1 MTLFQTSPN
10 RREQLLT
17 LALLMGFTT
26 PVLAQDDAAFQQE
39 FASLLQQEQVVGAQL
54 VLFDRQGLTQSWS
67 FGEAAPGQPVTTQ
80 TLFRAGSTTKTLTA
94 MAVMQQVALHKLGL
108 HDDVKTLEPALALDN
123 PFQAQQPVQ
132 VIHLLEHTAGLD
144 DMHFRNFYNVN
155 EPDIDMLSAVN
166 RDSAA
171 LKVRW
176 LPGTRHAY
184 SNPGYG
190 ILGHLVARYSGETF
204 ENYVN
209 SHLIKPLQMQQCQV
223 VAGNKE
229 PAGLSQGYSG
239 TQAVTYR
246 QIYLRSAGNLVCN
259 AEGLASMA
267 RYLLNQGGDAPLPGL
282 DAAVIQQMETPE
294 TTLAAK
300 AGLDYGYGKAIYHA
314 TRADHEWLG
323 HNGGIDGFT
332 TSYAYSR
339 QSGLGYVLMVNSSSA
354 NFGELTKAIAR
365 HLSDAAPASKA
376 DTAPAAAKTQP
387 MLPPVPGYY
396 RVSDERNQIFAGLS
410 APFAV
415 VKLMPNQDGVTLSP
429 LLGTDEVYESCGGA
443 LVSKAG
449 RAHARG
455 ISLPNSPL
463 GHAFQV
469 DGQFFLQTSAWQA
482 WSLFLLAMTGIA
494 SIVLAVLY
502 APVWLINR
510 WRGRISDAGAVQLR
524 FAPLSYSLTL
534 ATIGVALM
542 QLDLYAVSQVN
553 WQTLTLMLGSSLL
566 PLICGWQWWTC
577 RRFAAA
583 SNSRFAR
590 GFAWFSAVSHSSLTL
605 YLWTCGYIGLRL
617 WAW

>member
-1 MTLFQTSPN
+1 MTLFPTSPKTLI
-10 RREQLLT
+10 QP
-17 LALLMGFTT
+17 LALAMLLGSA
-26 PVLAQDDAAFQQE
+26 PALAQDEQAFHDE
-39 FASLLQQEQVVGAQL
+39 FASLLKQEQVVGAQL

-94 MAVMQQVALHKLGL
+94 MAVLQLVAAHKFGL
-108 HDDVKTLEPALALDN
+108 HDDVSVLEPALALDN
-123 PFQAQQPVQ
+123 PYQAQQPVQ
-132 VIHLLEHTAGLD
+132 VVHLLEHTAGLD

-209 SHLIKPLQMQQCQV
+209 SHLIKPLQMQHCQV
-223 VAGNKE
+223 VAGNNE
-229 PAGLSQGYSG
+229 PAGLSQGYTG

-267 RYLLNQGGDAPLPGL
+267 RYLLNNGGEAPLPGL

-354 NFGELTKAIAR
+354 NFAELIKAIAR
-365 HLSDAAPASKA
+365 HLNDAAPASSA
-376 DTAPAAAKTQP
+376 ESAAANTQP
-387 MLPPVPGYY
+387 MLPPAPGYY

-415 VKLMPNQDGVTLSP
+415 VKLIPSHDGVTLSP
-429 LLGTDEVYESCGGA
+429 LLGTDEVYQSRGGA
-443 LVSKAG
+443 LLSKEG
-449 RAHARG
+449 RAHATG
-455 ISLPNSPL
+455 ISLPNSAL
-463 GHAFQV
+463 GAAFQV

-482 WSLFLLAMTGIA
+482 WSLFFMAMAGVVSIA
-494 SIVLAVLY
+494 VAVLY

-510 WRGRISDAGAVQLR
+510 WRGRVRGVGAVQLR
-524 FAPLSYSLTL
+524 VAPLSYSLTL
-534 ATIGVALM
+534 VTIGVALM

-553 WQTLTLMLGSSLL
+553 WQTLTLMLGSCVL
-566 PLICGWQWWTC
+566 PLICLWQCWTC
-577 RRFAAA
+577 LRFAKT
-583 SNSRFAR
+583 SDSRFAR
-590 GFAWFSAVSHSSLTL
+590 WFGWGSAVSHSALTL
-605 YLWTCGYIGLRL
+605 YLLSCGYIGLRL